1 MPRWWKWRWMLDG
14 AGGRELSG
22 QRGAGADSRVG
33 RDDAG
38 VRQGLHY
45 LQEQMEDPNPPIAEE
60 FWGMG
65 RSQQGIGAE
74 EALWEGMRGPLRLEL
89 WAGGRLR

>member
-1 MPRWWKWRWMLDG
+1 MLQF
-14 AGGRELSG
+14 E
-22 QRGAGADSRVG
+22 
-33 RDDAG
+33 
-38 VRQGLHY
+38 RQV
-45 LQEQMEDPNPPIAEE
+45 PNPPIAEE

-89 WAGGRLR
+89 WAGGRLRLGDVQAEDTPVRFSPRGLENPLITMTF

>member
-1 MPRWWKWRWMLDG
+1 MLMLQF
-14 AGGRELSG
+14 E
-22 QRGAGADSRVG
+22 
-33 RDDAG
+33 
-38 VRQGLHY
+38 RQL
-45 LQEQMEDPNPPIAEE
+45 PNPPIAEE

-89 WAGGRLR
+89 WAGGRLRLGDVQAEDTPVRFSPRGLENPLITMTF